1 MSKLIKLLLAE
12 GTDLSDCAV
21 DRIGEL
27 EAACWRMKEDR
38 DRAISWR
45 DHDTTRAEAAE
56 AKLAKALE
64 ALRWA
69 YSTLKEININ
79 NYNHDD
85 VSNLN
90 DTSIEV
96 IIGIRDVLAELE
108 GK

>member
-56 AKLAKALE
+56 AKLTKAMGS
-64 ALRWA
+64 LRLISQMHG
-69 YSTLKEININ
+69 Y
-79 NYNHDD
+79 
-85 VSNLN
+85 
-90 DTSIEV
+90 TS
-96 IIGIRDVLAELE
+96 RQLSDLARAALAELE
-108 GK
+108 GGEEAADTAWRGRE